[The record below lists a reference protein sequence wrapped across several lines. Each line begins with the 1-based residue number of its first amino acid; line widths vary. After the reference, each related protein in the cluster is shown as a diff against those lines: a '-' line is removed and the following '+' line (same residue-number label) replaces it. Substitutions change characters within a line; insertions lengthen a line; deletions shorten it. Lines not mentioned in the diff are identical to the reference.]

1 MTTYE
6 IYCSL
11 KKEKGV
17 TDADVSK
24 STGIGKSTFSDWKSG
39 RSKPKTEKMSKI
51 ADFFDVPYSYLA
63 GISKDRSEGRKNHD
77 KRILNEAAPTI
88 ARLESYDDVI
98 KLGDVKVVEINDDI
112 TEIYS
117 NGQGYRI
124 VRGDAGTGKSNGL
137 RKMVENALQK
147 KEDKKEKLYDVA
159 LTQEEKELIIL
170 YRSGKYKELVNLI
183 MEKI

>member
-51 ADFFDVPYSYLA
+51 DYFADNVLA
-63 GISKDRSEGRKNHD
+63 GKD
-77 KRILNEAAPTI
+77 
-88 ARLESYDDVI
+88 
-98 KLGDVKVVEINDDI
+98 
-112 TEIYS
+112 
-117 NGQGYRI
+117 
-124 VRGDAGTGKSNGL
+124 
-137 RKMVENALQK
+137 NA
-147 KEDKKEKLYDVA
+147 
-159 LTQEEKELIIL
+159 
-170 YRSGKYKELVNLI
+170 
-183 MEKI
+183 